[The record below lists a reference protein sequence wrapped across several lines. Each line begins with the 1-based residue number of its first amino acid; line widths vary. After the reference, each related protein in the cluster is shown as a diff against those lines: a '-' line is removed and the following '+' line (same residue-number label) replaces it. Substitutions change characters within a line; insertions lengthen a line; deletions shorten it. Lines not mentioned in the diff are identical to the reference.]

1 LLARFPV
8 AGQVPAAV
16 VQTTPAPT
24 APSEDFETLLERFL
38 RAATQLSEEKRGDVA
53 KRLGAAGLTWVDNE
67 ALVLEVS
74 RELSKGLGL
83 PENQQP
89 RLKSVVHLCVM
100 LVDLVNR
107 LDQTAILTMQ
117 KLAPK
122 SPLLKRPQEFKSA
135 VAQFLSGQKESL
147 DPEVRMVSSLVAWLL
162 AGMIGGVMD
171 FGRQHVERISPSAI
185 DDVVTGEGK
194 VGLGFMG
201 PNKKERCWD
210 RYCLLSNEMDTPDL
224 VARRIR
230 DCIATF
236 VEKEALR
243 AR

>member
-1 LLARFPV
+1 MLARFPI
-8 AGQVPAAV
+8 AGQVPAET
-16 VQTTPAPT
+16 VQPPPGP

-38 RAATQLSEEKRGDVA
+38 RAATQLSEEKRGEVA

-117 KLAPK
+117 KLAPR

-135 VAQFLSGQKESL
+135 VAQFLTGQKESL

-162 AGMIGGVMD
+162 AGTIGGVMD